1 MLGALAV
8 MILCAVASA
17 VACAVTVR
25 RDPRRLGT
33 GALLLG
39 ALVAALAAL
48 LVGFVPALG
57 PVPALVLSTA
67 LWGLLGVLV
76 AGLAMCWTGLR
87 AGRPE
92 TPTRPTL
99 LTGLGGLAL
108 LAAPPLALA
117 LARTGWAWSLVV
129 AAPLLGIAVHAGLTG
144 AVLLGAALLHGGGR
158 RGWGR
163 RGEHPDTSGVIVLGS
178 ALVCGELSPL
188 LRARLD
194 LAAAERERLRG
205 RGVDALL
212 VPSGARGPGEP
223 RAEGTA
229 MAEYLVEVAGVPAS
243 AVRAE
248 TRALTT
254 EQNLHLSR
262 PLLAAAGHAP
272 PYTVCT
278 SDYHAFRAGL
288 LMRRLGVDDT
298 VLGAP
303 TPLADLPA
311 AALREALILLSY
323 RRWWCLAAAPLT
335 AAIVLALP
343 WAVAAL
349 G

>member
-8 MILCAVASA
+8 MMLCTVACA

-48 LVGFVPALG
+48 LVGLVPALG
-57 PVPALVLSTA
+57 PVPALVLSTV

-117 LARTGWAWSLVV
+117 LWHTEAARALIV
-129 AAPLLGIAVHAGLTG
+129 AAPLLGLALHTGLTS
-144 AVLLGAALLHGGGR
+144 AVFLGAALLHALPR
-158 RGWGR
+158 PR
-163 RGEHPDTSGVIVLGS
+163 PDASGVIVLGS
-178 ALVCGELSPL
+178 ALVGGELSPL

-194 LAAAERERLRG
+194 LAAAERERLGG

-212 VPSGARGPGEP
+212 VPSGGRGPGES

-229 MAEYLVEVAGVPAS
+229 MAEYLVETAGIPAS

-254 EQNLHLSR
+254 EQNLHLSC
-262 PLLAAAGHAP
+262 PLLAAAGLEP

-278 SDYHAFRAGL
+278 SGYHAFRAGV

-298 VLGAP
+298 GIGAP